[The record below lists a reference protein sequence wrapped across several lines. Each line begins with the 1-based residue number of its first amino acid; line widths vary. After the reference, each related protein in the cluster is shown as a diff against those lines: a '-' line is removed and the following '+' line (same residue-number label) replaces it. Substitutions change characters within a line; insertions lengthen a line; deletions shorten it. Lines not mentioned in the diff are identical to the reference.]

1 MVSGIQMSNKINTWY
16 KCLFILY
23 GINKQMSEKKVLK
36 INPDLFK
43 IPDKT
48 RKNKEPKTAIPKIKM
63 NIGHKKVKSIRRNV
77 MKMIRAKQQ
86 EDYEKMFGGKSST
99 NNMSLSSGSGGS
111 GMTSTEENKIKSD
124 LQDSVDFFSSL
135 AKKEVVPKNK
145 TLRMGGSDS
154 NVALELPDVFDHIPE
169 YETVT
174 YSGGSNDQPYKIH
187 LPQVPIPQKLPLYQV
202 SEPPHGCMKY
212 GGTKPTYR
220 NWMTQKN
227 HPALLNASTASPLSN
242 NIQSYKTSL
251 FSGGKNPTAKSPSE
265 GRSEATN
272 KSIGSNIKSSPPA
285 TVDEW
290 RKKHNGWAANQDSLR
305 KELQIKREKHRLKK
319 MDASKNKKRFRQYKR
334 RKIYKRTYKVGRHKT
349 HPRVGVLVSNR
360 TIRNNITTQSQLLK
374 QTPIQE
380 VKKFLIRKGLIKVG
394 SLAPN
399 EVLRKMYET
408 VSMVC
413 GDVQNHNSENMLYNY
428 IHGGN

>member
-1 MVSGIQMSNKINTWY
+1 
-16 KCLFILY
+16 
-23 GINKQMSEKKVLK
+23 MSEKKVLK
-36 INPDLFK
+36 INLDLFK

-48 RKNKEPKTAIPKIKM
+48 RKNKEPKPAIPKIKM

-86 EDYEKMFGGKSST
+86 EDYEKMFGGKSSA
-99 NNMSLSSGSGGS
+99 NNMSLSSGGS
-111 GMTSTEENKIKSD
+111 KMSSIEENKIKSD

-145 TLRMGGSDS
+145 TLRMGGSDG
-154 NVALELPDVFDHIPE
+154 NVALELPDVFEHIPE

-174 YSGGSNDQPYKIH
+174 YSGGSNDHPYKIQM
-187 LPQVPIPQKLPLYQV
+187 PQLSQMHHPPSRSIVP
-202 SEPPHGCMKY
+202 EPPHGCMKY

-227 HPALLNASTASPLSN
+227 HPINASTANPLSN
-242 NIQSYKTSL
+242 NIQSYKTSI
-251 FSGGKNPTAKSPSE
+251 FSGGVPSSAE

-285 TVDEW
+285 TIDEW

-305 KELQIKREKHRLKK
+305 KELQIKKEKHRLKK
-319 MDASKNKKRFRQYKR
+319 MDANKNQKRFRQYKR

-360 TIRNNITTQSQLLK
+360 TIRNHITTQSQLLK

-380 VKKFLIRKGLIKVG
+380 VKKFLIKKGLIKVG

-428 IHGGN
+428 IHGS